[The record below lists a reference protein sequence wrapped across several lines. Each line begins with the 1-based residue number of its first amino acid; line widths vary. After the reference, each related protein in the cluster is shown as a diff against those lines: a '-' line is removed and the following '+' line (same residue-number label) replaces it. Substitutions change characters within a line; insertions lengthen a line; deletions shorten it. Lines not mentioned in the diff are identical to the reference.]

1 MGMLFALAATTSSFK
16 CVMVSVSLMLSASI
30 PFSLPLGCRKSLY
43 GSMTTTAVFENL
55 DGMLD
60 GVFGIEIR
68 SIDVFLE
75 FLGMDLDKKGDNV
88 LSYI

>member
-1 MGMLFALAATTSSFK
+1 
-16 CVMVSVSLMLSASI
+16 
-30 PFSLPLGCRKSLY
+30 
-43 GSMTTTAVFENL
+43 MTTTAVFENL

-75 FLGMDLDKKGDNV
+75 FLEMDLDKKGDNV

>member
-1 MGMLFALAATTSSFK
+1 
-16 CVMVSVSLMLSASI
+16 
-30 PFSLPLGCRKSLY
+30 
-43 GSMTTTAVFENL
+43 
-55 DGMLD
+55 MLD

>member
-1 MGMLFALAATTSSFK
+1 
-16 CVMVSVSLMLSASI
+16 
-30 PFSLPLGCRKSLY
+30 
-43 GSMTTTAVFENL
+43 
-55 DGMLD
+55 MLD

-75 FLGMDLDKKGDNV
+75 FLEIMDLDEKGDNV